1 MNSFDIGG
9 YASLLIQQHG
19 EWAEWKATERAVAL
33 LGIKDY
39 EGVEAFLQVA
49 EAIATLQ
56 SATAAYR
63 GLLH

>member
-9 YASLLIQQHG
+9 CASLLIQQHG

-33 LGIKDY
+33 LGTEDY
-39 EGVEAFLQVA
+39 EGVEAFLLVA
-49 EAIATLQ
+49 EAIGRLQ
-56 SATAAYR
+56 RANAAYG

>member
-9 YASLLIQQHG
+9 CASRLIQQHG

-33 LGIKDY
+33 LGTKDY
-39 EGVEAFLQVA
+39 EGVEAFLLVA
-49 EAIATLQ
+49 EAIARLRC
-56 SATAAYR
+56 ANAAYG